1 MKVKRCKL
9 KIEPS
14 PIRVLIRPFI
24 PGEERIKLILMR
36 ILSLSPKQVHSELK
50 RIKKEF
56 SAKAFK
62 IEDLLIDHYERIK
75 HHIPQ
80 DRFLQLE
87 QKLLI
92 GAYFTHEY
100 SLESTALCNP
110 SIVPH
115 YDQSGVGD
123 GELKFILSLRAIG
136 EGHISSIVFREGII
150 TRDHQIV
157 LFPPNPIVAEPRKV
171 SDPIIVKSLFIRK
184 LAELGAWNQVS
195 RLILEPLEENFS
207 LSTLMSHAIR
217 VTREN
222 IHLDYSQGT
231 LDVIRTLAH
240 NNYEVYFP
248 ENQPISSRVIF
259 PSSPS
264 EMNGIED
271 ARFVVLTEE
280 GGHKKYY
287 ATYTAYDGKVI
298 LPQLLET
305 DNFNNFKFITL
316 NGNAAKN
323 KGMALFPRKINGQY
337 VMLSRHDN
345 ENLYVVFSE
354 NVHFWYDPI
363 KIMQPSF
370 PWEFV
375 QIGNCGSPIEIDEGW
390 LVLTHGVG
398 PMRKYCISAFL
409 LDKNNP
415 TRVIGRLSDPILK
428 PEGDEK
434 EGYVPNVVY
443 TCGAI
448 VHNKRLV
455 IPYAMS
461 DYATKFA
468 TLDLKD
474 LLNEMS

>member
-14 PIRVLIRPFI
+14 PMRALIRPFI

-36 ILSLSPKQVHSELK
+36 ILSLSPKQIHSELK
-50 RIKKEF
+50 KIKKEF

-80 DRFLQLE
+80 DRFLPLE
-87 QKLLI
+87 HKLLI
-92 GAYFTHEY
+92 GAYFTQEY
-100 SLESTALCNP
+100 ALESTALCNP

-115 YDQSGVGD
+115 FDQSGTGE

-136 EGHISSIVFREGII
+136 EGHISSVVFREGII
-150 TRDHQIV
+150 TRDNEIV
-157 LFPPNPIVAEPRKV
+157 LFPAYPIVAEPRKV

-195 RLILEPLEENFS
+195 RLIIEPLEDTFTLSS
-207 LSTLMSHAIR
+207 LMNHAIR
-217 VTREN
+217 ITREN
-222 IHLDYSQGT
+222 IHLENSHVTFD
-231 LDVIRTLAH
+231 IIKTLAH
-240 NNYEVYFP
+240 NNYEVIFP

-271 ARFVVLTEE
+271 ARFVVFTDDN
-280 GGHKKYY
+280 GNKKYY

-305 DNFNNFKFITL
+305 SDFNNFKFITL

-345 ENLYVVFSE
+345 ESLYVVFSE
-354 NVHFWYDPI
+354 NIHFWYDPV

-375 QIGNCGSPIEIDEGW
+375 QIGNCGSPIELDEGW
-390 LVLTHGVG
+390 LVLSHGVG
-398 PMRKYCISAFL
+398 PMRKYCICAFL
-409 LDKNNP
+409 LDKHNP
-415 TRVIGRLSDPILK
+415 TKVIGRIAEPILK
-428 PEGDEK
+428 PEGVEK

-443 TCGAI
+443 TCGAL
-448 VHNKRLV
+448 VHNKRL
-455 IPYAMS
+455 ILPYAMS
-461 DYATKFA
+461 DFATKFA
-468 TLDLKD
+468 TIGLDE
-474 LLNEMS
+474 LLNEMM